1 MKQYSEMKKDILD
14 QGKQIGNEKSMI
26 IIEQKIFIRNSRK
39 QNRHQWK
46 SLPTKRKGLR
56 QSVGMR
62 KEN

>member
-39 QNRHQWK
+39 QNRHQ
-46 SLPTKRKGLR
+46 
-56 QSVGMR
+56 
-62 KEN
+62 